1 MSPIESTGGPLSM
14 GPQPNK
20 APTMRNRPN
29 RSESAANR
37 DMAAGIRRVPRPAPR
52 SPRWSLPVVTAAKW
66 AGVAILVA
74 AIVGE
79 FIR

>member
-1 MSPIESTGGPLSM
+1 MSPIESTGGPLST

-37 DMAAGIRRVPRPAPR
+37 EMAAGIRKPRPAPR

-66 AGVAILVA
+66 AGLAIIVA